1 MLMID
6 LVILFRYL
14 IQIGEMHWYAADYP
28 QSVEI
33 EVIVKT
39 ILVVIIILVEG
50 IFIIKLKYYDA
61 CKLAYAL
68 KLCQILFVIICAIL
82 YTDTI
87 QEECALWLKNPEH
100 KFKRNSEDTNT
111 HRPFT

>member
-68 KLCQILFVIICAIL
+68 KLC
-82 YTDTI
+82 
-87 QEECALWLKNPEH
+87 
-100 KFKRNSEDTNT
+100 
-111 HRPFT
+111 